1 MRQTNCFYP
10 SMKIL
15 IADDDPILL
24 KTLELRLK
32 KEGHQVVVTSDGREA
47 LKALDQLNVD
57 LVITD
62 LMMPFSSGLE
72 IVARVKAG
80 NGKTPVIV
88 LSAMGHEK
96 AVQEA
101 FRFGANDY
109 LTKPLCFNELSEK
122 IKRLVLS
129 A

>member
-1 MRQTNCFYP
+1 
-10 SMKIL
+10 MKIL

-32 KEGHQVVVTSDGREA
+32 KEGYQVVATNDGREA
-47 LKALDQLNVD
+47 LKELDQLNVD

-80 NGKTPVIV
+80 DRKTPVIV

-101 FRFGANDY
+101 FRFGADDY
-109 LTKPLCFNELSEK
+109 LTKPLCYTELSDR
-122 IKRLVLS
+122 IKRLVPS
-129 A
+129 S